1 MYFFLFPLLLGFAF
15 NSASA
20 FTAAY
25 SARLG
30 ERGGQLVSILLR
42 DVLGIP
48 VWVLGLVL
56 AVRTTA
62 LQVVATNGVSDVI
75 SWSLLMAGS
84 FLQIWAFVFIRVRAV
99 APSDRDSL
107 VQQGPYACI
116 RHPMY
121 TGLLC
126 QFAGLT
132 LYVPTLPVI
141 LGCLLGVGWTF
152 LQAHLEERDLLRRL
166 PGYEAYKQQ
175 VPRFFPRLWKTGI

>member
-1 MYFFLFPLLLGFAF
+1 MVLFLVPLLVGFAF

-30 ERGGQLVSILLR
+30 GRGGQLVSVLLR

-48 VWVLGLVL
+48 VWVLGLAL
-56 AVRTTA
+56 AVRA
-62 LQVVATNGVSDVI
+62 SASQLVAANAVSNVFSWFLLAAGSCLQV
-75 SWSLLMAGS
+75 
-84 FLQIWAFVFIRVRAV
+84 WAFVFIRVRAL
-99 APSDRDSL
+99 APTDRDSL
-107 VQQGPYACI
+107 VRQGPYARI

-126 QFAGLT
+126 QLAGLA

-141 LGCLLGVGWTF
+141 LACLIGVGWTF
-152 LQAHLEERDLLRRL
+152 LQARLEERDLLRRV
-166 PGYEAYKQQ
+166 PGYGEYMQQ
-175 VPRFFPRLWKTGI
+175 VPRFFPRLRRK